1 MMPMSNASCQRS
13 WVKTSNNFF
22 LPRLFA
28 PETQR
33 VSYPDRPKGLLDVM
47 RPDHVSPSQHRG
59 HRRGQ
64 ASLQTLPWT
73 EIEKLPDKA
82 LARRAHQNRP
92 PQGGERREAAQE
104 RQVVI
109 QPFAKTD
116 AGINDNPLRAHTRAQ
131 GKTDPTR
138 QKLLHLFHH
147 VLIIGPPLH

>member
-22 LPRLFA
+22 LSRLFA

-33 VSYPDRPKGLLDVM
+33 VSYPDRPKGLFDVM
-47 RPDHVSPSQHRG
+47 CPDHVSPSQHRG

-64 ASLQTLPWT
+64 ASRQTLLWT
-73 EIEKLPDKA
+73 DIEKLPDKG

-92 PQGGERREAAQE
+92 PQGGERREPAQE

-109 QPFAKTD
+109 QLFAKTD

-131 GKTDPTR
+131 E
-138 QKLLHLFHH
+138 
-147 VLIIGPPLH
+147 IG